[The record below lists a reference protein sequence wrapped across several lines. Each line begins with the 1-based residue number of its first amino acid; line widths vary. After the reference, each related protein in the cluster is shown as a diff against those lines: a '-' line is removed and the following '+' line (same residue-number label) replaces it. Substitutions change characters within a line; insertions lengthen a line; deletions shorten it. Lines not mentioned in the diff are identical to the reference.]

1 MSRLSSRLLRSRIIQ
16 ARVIIQNPARLSRLP
31 SPSYQADAHR
41 QPPHHQDGSADA
53 PRRPRS
59 DRGREPWSSS
69 SSSSS
74 RDGQEPT
81 GWAGGLQKFIE
92 GCATAV
98 GSILILGIAGYSYH
112 AYYKEHVLRKM
123 ENAFAVGYSSVE
135 LAALSR
141 HIDPNSSHASALAA
155 VLDASDADA
164 DDEDNGWV
172 MRDEQP
178 IIDSIVDGST
188 KGFYHLISGEKG
200 TGKTSMLLKA
210 MRKIGGEGVAMMEA
224 HGDPEIFRI
233 RLGKALDFEFHED
246 YIGSLFSFKGPRDTT
261 ALLDIERA
269 FNKMEKVA
277 LKRKEQVGKPL
288 VLIITGVHF
297 VRDDED
303 GQDLL
308 ELIQQRAELWA
319 ASGLVTVVFGS
330 DDYWTMERLMWQA
343 TRLRVTSIRD
353 IPRDAAMQAVR
364 KFRHKAYGEDVP
376 DNILAEVYAKIGG
389 RLSFLSRVAKS
400 PDMIQASNAICDRER
415 RWLLNKYWIL
425 GKDLDPGGE
434 DQQDLSSAAMLLAKA
449 LVDKEE
455 AMKREGNYDGS
466 LPQIPLHEARQIMT
480 NAAWIKNHDHHN
492 IFTIN
497 PDGMVQA
504 DSVSMQAAMRDI
516 CKMPGFQEHL
526 QETLDRL
533 DEIESLQRTR
543 EVTLKDLGEGGKYKL
558 VLTKNPSGETEAELS
573 LKTEPG
579 AETT

>member
-1 MSRLSSRLLRSRIIQ
+1 MGRLASRILRSRVIQ
-16 ARVIIQNPARLSRLP
+16 ARVIIQNPVRSSQLP
-31 SPSYQADAHR
+31 SRRIDYQQLEQQRSDAAQR
-41 QPPHHQDGSADA
+41 PAPPRWGGSHYSQDG
-53 PRRPRS
+53 P
-59 DRGREPWSSS
+59 
-69 SSSSS
+69 
-74 RDGQEPT
+74 EPT
-81 GWAGGLQKFIE
+81 GWSAGLHKFIE

-98 GSILILGIAGYSYH
+98 GSILILAVAGYSYH
-112 AYYKEHVLRKM
+112 LYYKRLVLRKM
-123 ENAFAVGYSSVE
+123 ENAFAVGYSSDE
-135 LAALSR
+135 IAALSR
-141 HIDPNSSHASALAA
+141 HIDPNSSHAILEAA
-155 VLDASDADA
+155 V
-164 DDEDNGWV
+164 EGNDNDWV
-172 MRDEQP
+172 FRDEQAV
-178 IIDSIVDGST
+178 IDSIVDGST
-188 KGFYHLISGEKG
+188 RGFYHLISGEKG

-288 VLIITGVHF
+288 VLIITSAHL

-319 ASGLVTVVFGS
+319 ASNLVTVVFVS

-343 TRLRVTSIRD
+343 TRLRVNSIRD
-353 IPRDAAMQAVR
+353 ISRDAAMEAVY
-364 KFRHKAYGEDVP
+364 KFRLKAFQEEVSADV
-376 DNILAEVYAKIGG
+376 LAEVYAKIGG

-400 PDMIQASNAICDRER
+400 PDMLQASNAICDRER

-434 DQQDLSSAAMLLAKA
+434 EQQDLSSAAMLLAKA

-455 AMKREGNYDGS
+455 EMKQTGNWDGS

-480 NAAWIKNHDHHN
+480 NAAWIKTHDHHN

-504 DSVSMQAAMRDI
+504 DSVSMQAAMRHI
-516 CKMPGFQEHL
+516 CNMPGFQEHL

-543 EVTLKDLGEGGKYKL
+543 EVTLKDLGEGGQYKV
-558 VLTKNPSGETEAELS
+558 VLSKGVRGETEATFS
-573 LKTEPG
+573 LQGE
-579 AETT
+579 AEEENITGSAKK

>member
-1 MSRLSSRLLRSRIIQ
+1 MADQNPLIAQIQ
-16 ARVIIQNPARLSRLP
+16 ARVIIQNPAQLSRLP
-31 SPSYQADAHR
+31 LAGTKGKDESTERKGPS
-41 QPPHHQDGSADA
+41 S
-53 PRRPRS
+53 S
-59 DRGREPWSSS
+59 WSSS
-69 SSSSS
+69 Q
-74 RDGQEPT
+74 RDGGEPT

-112 AYYKEHVLRKM
+112 AYYKELVLRKM
-123 ENAFAVGYSSVE
+123 EGAFAVGYSSVE
-135 LAALSR
+135 LAAMSR
-141 HIDPNSSHASALAA
+141 HIDPRSPHASALAA
-155 VLDASDADA
+155 IFESRDGDP
-164 DDEDNGWV
+164 DENDWV
-172 MRDEQP
+172 YRAEQAV
-178 IIDSIVDGST
+178 IDGIVDGST
-188 KGFYHLISGEKG
+188 KGSYHLVMGEKG

-343 TRLRVTSIRD
+343 TRLRVTSVRD
-353 IPRDAAMQAVR
+353 IPREAAIEAVQ
-364 KFRHKAYGEDVP
+364 KFRLKAFDEEVP
-376 DNILAEVYAKIGG
+376 SAILEEVYAKIGG
-389 RLSFLSRVAKS
+389 RLSFLSRVAKN
-400 PDMIQASNAICDRER
+400 PDMIQACNAIYDKEL
-415 RWLLNKYWIL
+415 RWLLNKYWVL

-455 AMKREGNYDGS
+455 EMKRDGTYDGS

-504 DSVSMQAAMRDI
+504 DSVSMQAAMRHV
-516 CKMPGFQEHL
+516 CGMPGFQEHL

-533 DEIESLQRTR
+533 DEIECLQRTR
-543 EVTLKDLGEGGKYKL
+543 EVTLKDLGEGGKYKIIFGK
-558 VLTKNPSGETEAELS
+558 TARGETEATLS
-573 LKTEPG
+573 LKAAPEEES
-579 AETT
+579 ASSDKSR

>member
-1 MSRLSSRLLRSRIIQ
+1 MGRLASRVLRSRVIQ
-16 ARVIIQNPARLSRLP
+16 ARVVIQNPGRSSQLALP
-31 SPSYQADAHR
+31 RIDYQ
-41 QPPHHQDGSADA
+41 QPPQQERSDAGPHPGSGRWGGSQSSQDGPELTGFSA
-53 PRRPRS
+53 
-59 DRGREPWSSS
+59 
-69 SSSSS
+69 
-74 RDGQEPT
+74 
-81 GWAGGLQKFIE
+81 GLHKFIE

-98 GSILILGIAGYSYH
+98 GSILILGVAGYSYH
-112 AYYKEHVLRKM
+112 TYYKKHVLRKM
-123 ENAFAVGYSSVE
+123 ENAFAVGYSSDE

-141 HIDPNSSHASALAA
+141 HIDPNGSHAILEA
-155 VLDASDADA
+155 VVKGN
-164 DDEDNGWV
+164 DNDWV
-172 MRDEQP
+172 FREEQAV
-178 IIDSIVDGST
+178 IDSIVDGST

-210 MRKIGGEGVAMMEA
+210 MRRIGGEGVAMMEA

-277 LKRKEQVGKPL
+277 LLRKEKLGKPL
-288 VLIITGVHF
+288 VLIITSAHL

-319 ASGLVTVVFGS
+319 ASGLVTVVFVS

-343 TRLRVTSIRD
+343 TRLRINSIRD
-353 IPRDAAMQAVR
+353 IPRDSAMEAVR
-364 KFRHKAYGEDVP
+364 MFRLQAFGEEVPTDV
-376 DNILAEVYAKIGG
+376 LAEVYAKIGG

-400 PDMIQASNAICDRER
+400 PDMLQACNAICDRER
-415 RWLLNKYWIL
+415 RWLLNKYWVL

-449 LVDKEE
+449 LVDKEAE
-455 AMKREGNYDGS
+455 MKRADNYDGS

-480 NAAWIKNHDHHN
+480 NAAWIKSHDHHN

-504 DSVSMQAAMRDI
+504 DSVSMQAAMRQI
-516 CKMPGFQEHL
+516 CNMPGFQEHL

-533 DEIESLQRTR
+533 DEIECLQRTR
-543 EVTLKDLGEGGKYKL
+543 EVTLKDLGEGGQYKV
-558 VLTKNPSGETEAELS
+558 VLSKGAHGETEATFS
-573 LKTEPG
+573 LKSEVDDEGDTNS
-579 AETT
+579 TKK

>member
-1 MSRLSSRLLRSRIIQ
+1 MGRLSSRFIRSRVIQ
-16 ARVIIQNPARLSRLP
+16 ARVIIQNPAQLSRLP
-31 SPSYQADAHR
+31 PTSHR
-41 QPPHHQDGSADA
+41 GKDEFSGHRGP
-53 PRRPRS
+53 PRS
-59 DRGREPWSSS
+59 R
-69 SSSSS
+69 SSS
-74 RDGQEPT
+74 RRDGGEAT

-98 GSILILGIAGYSYH
+98 GSILILGVAGYSYH
-112 AYYKEHVLRKM
+112 VYYKEHVLRKM
-123 ENAFAVGYSSVE
+123 EGAFAVGYSSVE
-135 LAALSR
+135 LAAMSR
-141 HIDPNSSHASALAA
+141 HIDPRSPHASALAA
-155 VLDASDADA
+155 ILESRDGDP
-164 DDEDNGWV
+164 DENDWV
-172 MRDEQP
+172 YRAEQAV
-178 IIDSIVDGST
+178 IDGIVDGST
-188 KGFYHLISGEKG
+188 KGSYHLVMGEKG

-343 TRLRVTSIRD
+343 TRLRVTSVRD
-353 IPRDAAMQAVR
+353 IPRDAAIEAVQ
-364 KFRHKAYGEDVP
+364 KFRLKAFGEEVP
-376 DNILAEVYAKIGG
+376 SAILAEVYAKIGG

-400 PDMIQASNAICDRER
+400 PDMIQACNAICDKER
-415 RWLLNKYWIL
+415 RWLLNKYWVL

-455 AMKREGNYDGS
+455 EMKRDGTYDGS

-480 NAAWIKNHDHHN
+480 NAAWIKHHDHHN

-504 DSVSMQAAMRDI
+504 DSVSMQAAMRHV
-516 CKMPGFQEHL
+516 CSMPGFQEHL

-533 DEIESLQRTR
+533 DEIECLQRTR
-543 EVTLKDLGEGGKYKL
+543 EVTLKDLGGGGKYKIIL
-558 VLTKNPSGETEAELS
+558 GKTARGETEATLS
-573 LKTEPG
+573 LKATPEEEG
-579 AETT
+579 ASNNESK